1 MSNPEIFSFP
11 AGTLGGVAIIADEGS
26 YTFDDLASD
35 ARRVAA
41 TLLGN
46 KADLGETRVAFLTPP
61 GYRFTALML
70 GVWAAGGI
78 AVPLATSHPAPEL
91 RHVVE
96 DSNASVIVA
105 SGEFKEVL
113 AGTAAARRVEIL
125 DADDVVF
132 GSAPSGPLPRVDAAR
147 RALIVYTSGST
158 GKPKGVVW
166 THRMIDAQIQILSM
180 AWQWTADD
188 RSLLVLPL
196 HHVHGLFNVLCCSI
210 WNGATCEILPSFD
223 APTTLGHLAGDTEVT
238 VFMAVPTIYRRLI
251 AAWES
256 LDPEGREEVA
266 AGLSGVRLMVSG
278 SAALP
283 VATLDS
289 WREISGHTLLERYG
303 MTEIGMALSN
313 PYDGARIPGAVG
325 TPFPGVEIRL
335 VDDEGRRPSP
345 GDPGEIYVKGPT
357 VFSEYWRLPDESDA
371 AFVDGWFRTGDI
383 AVTNEGVYRILG
395 RQSVDIIKSGAEKI
409 SVLEIEDVLRLHP
422 AIADCAVVGIPD
434 DDWGERVAVAV
445 VGEGDLMVDLGQL
458 RAFAAKSLARYKLPR
473 QLLILD
479 DLPRNAL
486 GKVVK
491 PRLKELFSR
500 DFEAPPNP

>member
-1 MSNPEIFSFP
+1 
-11 AGTLGGVAIIADEGS
+11 
-26 YTFDDLASD
+26 
-35 ARRVAA
+35 
-41 TLLGN
+41 
-46 KADLGETRVAFLTPP
+46 
-61 GYRFTALML
+61 
-70 GVWAAGGI
+70 
-78 AVPLATSHPAPEL
+78 
-91 RHVVE
+91 
-96 DSNASVIVA
+96 
-105 SGEFKEVL
+105 
-113 AGTAAARRVEIL
+113 
-125 DADDVVF
+125 
-132 GSAPSGPLPRVDAAR
+132 
-147 RALIVYTSGST
+147 
-158 GKPKGVVW
+158 
-166 THRMIDAQIQILSM
+166 
-180 AWQWTADD
+180 
-188 RSLLVLPL
+188 
-196 HHVHGLFNVLCCSI
+196 
-210 WNGATCEILPSFD
+210 
-223 APTTLGHLAGDTEVT
+223 
-238 VFMAVPTIYRRLI
+238 
-251 AAWES
+251 
-256 LDPEGREEVA
+256 
-266 AGLSGVRLMVSG
+266 
-278 SAALP
+278 
-283 VATLDS
+283 
-289 WREISGHTLLERYG
+289 

-335 VDDEGRRPSP
+335 VDEEGRRPSP

-409 SVLEIEDVLRLHP
+409 SALEIEDVLRLHP
-422 AIADCAVVGIPD
+422 AIPDCAVVGIPD
-434 DDWGERVAVAV
+434 DDWGERVAVAI